1 MLALA
6 GNPSKGEHGP
16 KDRERRDWLKLVAL
30 LIRSATAIVLDLISR
45 GHLSV

>member
-6 GNPSKGEHGP
+6 GNPSEGERSP
-16 KDRERRDWLKLVAL
+16 KDRERRDWLKLVTL

-45 GHLSV
+45 GHLSL